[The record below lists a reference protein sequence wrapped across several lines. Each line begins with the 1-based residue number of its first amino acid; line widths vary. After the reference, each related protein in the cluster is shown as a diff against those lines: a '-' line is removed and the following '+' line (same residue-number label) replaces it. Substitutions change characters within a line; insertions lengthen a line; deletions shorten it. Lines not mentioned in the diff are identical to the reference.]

1 MLRKYSDLNEM
12 AKDALRE
19 LGNIGT
25 GNAATALSAMT
36 NQEIDLEIPV
46 IRIVPYQDAPGL
58 LGGAEIVETGIL
70 LEVSHDLKG
79 IFMFLLNEDF
89 TARMLQKLLGCEI
102 VDVRRPDEMS
112 KSAICE
118 TGNIMC
124 CSYINA
130 LSQMLD
136 MQIHVSVPSVCCD
149 MAGAL
154 LSVPMIRFANL
165 GDELMFIDNRFC
177 FDDASFVCHVLF
189 LPELDSLKNMLDT
202 LGLSYE

>member
-70 LEVSHDLKG
+70 LEVSLQPACCKNCSAVRLWMSEG
-79 IFMFLLNEDF
+79 
-89 TARMLQKLLGCEI
+89 RMK
-102 VDVRRPDEMS
+102 
-112 KSAICE
+112 
-118 TGNIMC
+118 
-124 CSYINA
+124 
-130 LSQMLD
+130 
-136 MQIHVSVPSVCCD
+136 
-149 MAGAL
+149 
-154 LSVPMIRFANL
+154 
-165 GDELMFIDNRFC
+165 
-177 FDDASFVCHVLF
+177 
-189 LPELDSLKNMLDT
+189 
-202 LGLSYE
+202 

>member
-102 VDVRRPDEMS
+102 VMS
-112 KSAICE
+112 EGRMK
-118 TGNIMC
+118 
-124 CSYINA
+124 
-130 LSQMLD
+130 
-136 MQIHVSVPSVCCD
+136 
-149 MAGAL
+149 
-154 LSVPMIRFANL
+154 
-165 GDELMFIDNRFC
+165 
-177 FDDASFVCHVLF
+177 
-189 LPELDSLKNMLDT
+189 
-202 LGLSYE
+202 